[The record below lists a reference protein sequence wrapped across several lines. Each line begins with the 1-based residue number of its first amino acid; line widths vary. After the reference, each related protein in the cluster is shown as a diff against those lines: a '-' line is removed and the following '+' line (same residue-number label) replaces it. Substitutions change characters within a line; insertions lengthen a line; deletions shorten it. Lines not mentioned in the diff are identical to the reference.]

1 MTTIHENGIAHPL
14 VSIVERKKTD
24 MIDVMETGMV
34 IEDEVMIA
42 DTEIME
48 EVPHVEA
55 LRVELPQ
62 DGVEAANL
70 TTIPLDTEEVEEASL
85 LSKEGAKGVVE
96 KLSLIHTKEE

>member
-1 MTTIHENGIAHPL
+1 
-14 VSIVERKKTD
+14 

-62 DGVEAANL
+62 DGVVAANL
-70 TTIPLDTEEVEEASL
+70 TTIHPVTEEVEEVSH
-85 LSKEGAKGVVE
+85 LSREGAKGVVE
-96 KLSLIHTKEE
+96 ELSLTLTKEE